1 MVRTVILAAMA
12 LALAWPAD
20 ARPSR
25 HHHRAQTA
33 AQALDA
39 RPAACR
45 GIAWCGCWLRLQKG
59 ISDTRL
65 NLARAW
71 ATVGRNAGGP
81 AVGVIAVWRH
91 HVGEIVG
98 VPAPGIIILRSGND
112 SGRVRVRPRSTR
124 GVIAYRW
131 L

>member
-1 MVRTVILAAMA
+1 MVRTVILAALA
-12 LALAWPAD
+12 LALAYPAE
-20 ARPSR
+20 ARPSH
-25 HHHRAQTA
+25 HHHRAHKAT
-33 AQALDA
+33 QAIDE

-45 GIAWCGCWLRLQKG
+45 GIAWCGCWLRLKRG
-59 ISDTRL
+59 IGDTRL

-71 ATVGRNAGGP
+71 ATVGRDAGGP
-81 AVGVIAVWRH
+81 AVGAIAVWRH

-98 VPAPGIIILRSGND
+98 VPGRGTIILQSGND
-112 SGRVRVRPRSTR
+112 GGRVRVRPRSTR